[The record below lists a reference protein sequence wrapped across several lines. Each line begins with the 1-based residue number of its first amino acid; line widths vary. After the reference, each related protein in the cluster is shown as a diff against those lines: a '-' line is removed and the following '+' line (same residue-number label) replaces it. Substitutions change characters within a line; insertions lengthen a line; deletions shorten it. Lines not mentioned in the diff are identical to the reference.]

1 MSRNHGQ
8 TSSDRAHWCYEE
20 TKFFLDLCIAE
31 KNKMNFNQTGLTKL
45 GWRNVYRGFASETG
59 LQLANKKL
67 QNKLSAMR
75 RHYFAWR
82 DRITHTGLGRDPQT
96 GGVTADPSLFQE
108 EEEVTP
114 FIYSL
119 GLLVQ

>member
-1 MSRNHGQ
+1 MGIMGP
-8 TSSDRAHWCYEE
+8 EE
-20 TKFFLDLCIAE
+20 TKIFLDLCIAE
-31 KNKMNFNQTGLTKL
+31 KNKMNFNQNGLTKL
-45 GWRNVYRGFASETG
+45 GWRNVYRGFTSQTS

-75 RHYFAWR
+75 RHYYAWR
-82 DRITHTGLGRDPQT
+82 ERTTHTGLGHGPQT
-96 GGVTADPSLFQE
+96 GGVPANPSLFQE

-119 GLLVQ
+119 GLL

>member
-1 MSRNHGQ
+1 MSRHHGQ
-8 TSSDRAHWCYEE
+8 TSSDRAHWGYEE
-20 TKFFLDLCIAE
+20 TKIFLDLCIAE
-31 KNKMNFNQTGLTKL
+31 KNKMNFNQKGLTNQ
-45 GWRNVYRGFASETG
+45 GWRNVYRGFATETG

-75 RHYFAWR
+75 RHYYAR
-82 DRITHTGLGRDPQT
+82 RERTTHTGLGRDPQT
-96 GGVTADPSLFQE
+96 GGVIADPSLFEE

>member
-1 MSRNHGQ
+1 MAN
-8 TSSDRAHWCYEE
+8 DRAHWKPEE
-20 TKFFLDLCIAE
+20 TKIFLDLCIAE
-31 KNKMNFNQTGLTKL
+31 KNKMNFNEWGLTKL
-45 GWRNVYRGFASETG
+45 GWRNVYRGFASQTG
-59 LQLANKKL
+59 LQLDNKKL

-96 GGVTADPSLFQE
+96 GAVTADPSLFQE

-119 GLLVQ
+119 DLLVQ

>member
-1 MSRNHGQ
+1 MSRHHGQ
-8 TSSDRAHWCYEE
+8 TSSDRAHWKPEE
-20 TKFFLDLCIAE
+20 TKNFLDLCIAE
-31 KNKMNFNQTGLTKL
+31 KNKMNFNQKGLTNL
-45 GWRNVYRGFASETG
+45 GWRNVYRGFATETG

-75 RHYFAWR
+75 RHYYAR
-82 DRITHTGLGRDPQT
+82 RERTTHTRLGRDPQT